1 MSSPSGAKVGSLVL
15 RLARLR
21 PSASDVVLN
30 KRHSTICRMRLNG
43 KVCVE
48 DVLLTTPSWRMV
60 TFSIIAHV
68 DHGKSSLSQRLL
80 EQQGNVKA
88 SEETRQSA
96 LDTLEVERERG
107 ITVKAVTASMLYES
121 RGETWLVNLVDTPGH
136 ADFAHEVKRSL
147 ACCDG
152 ALLLV
157 DAAQGVEA
165 QTLSVANAARS
176 AGVPLIAACS
186 KCDLE
191 TADPDEVS
199 LALASSGLL
208 DNDDPE
214 TVLRLSAKTGQ
225 NVESVL
231 PAVVDAFGRHRPR
244 REGDR
249 ELPLR
254 ARVVDSRYDQKR
266 GVVCVVQV
274 VDGVLSLHD
283 RVRFLS
289 RGKDEEF
296 RLQELGLLTPAPL
309 RTKALPAGAVGYA
322 ICGLRDVRQAIVG
335 DTIAE
340 ASASGA
346 TQPLDLNVGASGQHL
361 LFASIFPPDGSLFED
376 MARAVDRLALN
387 DASVSV
393 TREAPRPALG
403 AGLRL
408 GFRGVLHLDVFRQ
421 RLRDE
426 FEEDVLFCAPLV
438 PYRLV
443 ERARPNVIVREIS
456 TLDEWPTSAEEKSV
470 IILEPTV
477 VLVVVVPSDY
487 LGAAIDV
494 LEERCTKQLGLDP
507 GPPKARL
514 CYTAP
519 WSRIVDGLGEAL
531 AHTTRGL
538 ATLDVESPTWEPAPL
553 VKIDV
558 ALNGQV
564 VDALSLVSHKDD
576 AVRFG
581 RAAAQKLKEH
591 VPRQQFEVIIQAK
604 IGTKVI
610 AKERVAPYRKD
621 VLTTKVGSCLCNEST
636 YTDLTGGE
644 KCRRWRHYSQ
654 KKVA

>member
-1 MSSPSGAKVGSLVL
+1 MRLSGKVGL
-15 RLARLR
+15 
-21 PSASDVVLN
+21 
-30 KRHSTICRMRLNG
+30 
-43 KVCVE
+43 E

-80 EQQGNVKA
+80 EQQGNVEA

-96 LDTLEVERERG
+96 LDTLEVERARG

-121 RGETWLVNLVDTPGH
+121 QGERWLVNLVDTPGH

-165 QTLSVANAARS
+165 QTLSVAHAARA

-199 LALASSGLL
+199 LTLASSGLL

-214 TVLRLSAKTGQ
+214 AVLRLSAKTGQ
-225 NVESVL
+225 NVNSVL
-231 PAVVDAFGRHRPR
+231 PAVVDAFGRRRPR

-274 VDGVLSLHD
+274 VDGVLRVHD

-289 RGKDEEF
+289 REKDEEF
-296 RLQELGLLTPAPL
+296 GLQELGLLTPAQL
-309 RTKALPAGAVGYA
+309 RTKSLPAGAVGYA

-335 DTIAE
+335 DTMAQ
-340 ASASGA
+340 ASASEA
-346 TQPLDLNVGASGQHL
+346 TRPLDLNVGASGQHL

-393 TREAPRPALG
+393 TREPPRPALG

-408 GFRGVLHLDVFRQ
+408 GFLGVLHLDVFRQ

-426 FEEDVLFCAPLV
+426 FNEDVLFCAPLV

-443 ERARPNVIVREIS
+443 KRERPEVVVREIS
-456 TLDEWPTSAEEKSV
+456 TLDEWPTLAEEKSTV
-470 IILEPTV
+470 ILEPTV
-477 VLVVVVPSDY
+477 VLIVVVPSDY
-487 LGAAIDV
+487 LGAAIDL
-494 LEERCTKQLGLDP
+494 LEERCTKQLGFDP
-507 GPPKARL
+507 GPPKAKL
-514 CYTAP
+514 CYKAP

-531 AHTTRGL
+531 AHSTRGL

-553 VKIDV
+553 VKIDI

-564 VDALSLVSHKDD
+564 VDALSLVSHNDD
-576 AVRFG
+576 AVHFG
-581 RAAAQKLKEH
+581 RTAVLKLKEH

-604 IGTKVI
+604 IGNKAI
-610 AKERVAPYRKD
+610 ARERVPPYRKD
-621 VLTTKVGSCLCNEST
+621 ILTTKVSSYLSLENTLFEH
-636 YTDLTGGE
+636 TGRK
-644 KCRRWRHYSQ
+644 KCRRW
-654 KKVA
+654 